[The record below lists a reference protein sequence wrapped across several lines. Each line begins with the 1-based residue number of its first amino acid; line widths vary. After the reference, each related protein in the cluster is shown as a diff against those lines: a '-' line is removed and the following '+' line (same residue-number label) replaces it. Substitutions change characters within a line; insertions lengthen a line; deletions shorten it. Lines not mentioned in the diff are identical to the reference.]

1 MGAVTGAVQDGDVV
15 PRQVGAAVQ
24 ERGLVGLDDKQVVGL
39 LAGDQELGGVGVGVQ
54 RVGGDHGAGQ
64 VQVGQQR
71 LESGHLAWRAVD
83 LALGQHRTGG
93 VVHRGQQVDLPAVA
107 AFGAPQRLAVDRDR
121 PPPLLLAGSPGAV
134 TVGQPRAQHRRQ
146 RRWVTRA
153 RVRRMVA
160 SAGTTQ
166 RSGASRRAPSAAR
179 TGWGAS
185 AAHSAIAAIDRAPVK
200 TAAAAMA
207 RIATR
212 GGGGRRPAWGRGGWR
227 GRRAASSHR

>member
-1 MGAVTGAVQDGDVV
+1 
-15 PRQVGAAVQ
+15 
-24 ERGLVGLDDKQVVGL
+24 VGL
-39 LAGDQELGGVGVGVQ
+39 LAGDQELGGGGVGVQ
-54 RVGGDHGAGQ
+54 RVGGDHGADEI
-64 VQVGQQR
+64 QVGQQR
-71 LESGHLAWRAVD
+71 DQAWDFAGGAVD
-83 LALGQHRTGG
+83 LALGEHGAGG
-93 VVHRGQQVDLPAVA
+93 VVHRGEQVDLAAVA
-107 AFGAPQRLAVDRDR
+107 AGAAQRLAVDRHR